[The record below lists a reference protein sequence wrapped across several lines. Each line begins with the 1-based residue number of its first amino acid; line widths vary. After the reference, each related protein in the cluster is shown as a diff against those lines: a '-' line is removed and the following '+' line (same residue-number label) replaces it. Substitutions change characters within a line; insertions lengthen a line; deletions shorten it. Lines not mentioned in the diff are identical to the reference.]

1 MKKRS
6 LILGTAVLLAVL
18 VAVPFAYAQHRR
30 AHGLGMGAGEGMR
43 GGAGRGELGTLM
55 MLGHLEHAR
64 GALGLSDQQVDDI
77 KGAFRDLR
85 QQNSAYR
92 AQLHDGYKGIAAAL
106 IADPNNVA
114 AAQALLEKQEAA
126 EHAMRLNALNAAA
139 KALSVLTPDQRT
151 KLADHI
157 RERSERFQAK

>member
-30 AHGLGMGAGEGMR
+30 ARGLGLGDGVGMR
-43 GGAGRGELGTLM
+43 AHARGELGAMM

-64 GALGLSDQQVDDI
+64 ETLGLSDQQVDDI
-77 KGAFRDLR
+77 KAVFRDLR

-92 AQLHDGYKGIAAAL
+92 AQLHDGFKGVAEAL
-106 IADPNNVA
+106 LADPNNVA
-114 AAQALLEKQEAA
+114 GAQALLEKQEAA
-126 EHAMRLNALNAAA
+126 EHAMKVNALNAAA
-139 KALSVLTPDQRT
+139 KALNVLTPDQRA
-151 KLADHI
+151 KLAEHV
-157 RERSERFQAK
+157 RARTERFQAK